1 MEFDEEF
8 YKCIF
13 DKSMDVIFSNNY
25 VRIIF
30 STMVIYLFIVIAIR
44 LFGKKELAQLSVV
57 DMVFILLI
65 SNAVQNAMVGPDSTL
80 SGGLVAA
87 STLFLLNYLF
97 KYLQYRFPRLGKIVE
112 GDALML
118 IYKGKIIESHLKKA
132 KITHDELMEAVREH
146 GVITEK
152 EVDLAILEVD
162 GNISVLSHSFQN
174 KTVKKRKAHKVIS
187 RTDG

>member
-1 MEFDEEF
+1 MEE
-8 YKCIF
+8 IF
-13 DKSMDVIFSNNY
+13 QNNY

-30 STMVIYLFIVIAIR
+30 STTVIYLFIVVAIR

-87 STLFLLNYLF
+87 STLFLLNYVF
-97 KYLQYRFPRLGKIVE
+97 KYLQYRFPKFDRMVE
-112 GDALML
+112 GDAMML

-146 GVITEK
+146 GVATEK
-152 EVDLAILEVD
+152 DVDLAILEVD
-162 GNISVLSHSFQN
+162 GNISVLSNSYQK
-174 KTVKKRKAHKVIS
+174 KTIKRRKAHKVIN
-187 RTDG
+187 RIDG